1 MLSLP
6 SKDDF
11 LLRLKTFS
19 LSCAGLG
26 AATSGGA
33 KQVAPA
39 LQQQNNRRKAGRW
52 KPPLLHTAAVDH
64 SKFGSE
70 VAFVDMC
77 LGTKYIPFHWYLSK
91 YIDKYF

>member
-6 SKDDF
+6 GKDDF
-11 LLRLKTFS
+11 LLCLKTFS

-39 LQQQNNRRKAGRW
+39 LQQQNNRRKAGR
-52 KPPLLHTAAVDH
+52 
-64 SKFGSE
+64 
-70 VAFVDMC
+70 
-77 LGTKYIPFHWYLSK
+77 
-91 YIDKYF
+91 